1 MKLTFHSFRSGQ
13 DVAGISRRQQPLRY
27 YAAEFAIFLLVGSL
41 AMLLTEVFAGSFPLW
56 FTNVNGWLI
65 VFPLYLGHL
74 LFFLNVALRIRKTS
88 VSHLYFFGVL
98 IALYESWITKVLWVG
113 YPGSSGPIA
122 GTFLGVA
129 SLEFSVLV
137 FFWHPLFAFVLP
149 LLMFEVLA
157 VPTSPRSDFEKRV
170 LPSHLPFLKRKV
182 AVGIVL
188 LIMAVIGAAFLTNN
202 SNVSQNPAIAI
213 SSALGSTLIILLLYG
228 VARTRPD
235 AFSVELL
242 RLSNGKL
249 ALVAAYLV
257 FLYVFMSIFQHPED
271 IPDYPTPILA
281 IISFYG
287 LVALIIKVSPKDRP
301 NPQVTVP
308 NANRL
313 FSARQLSVFF
323 ACFLLTTGIMCV
335 IPEISGSL
343 ALIFNLL
350 IFVTGPLVFTAMT
363 LLLLR
368 DRILR
373 LFRKNKQP
381 SDSQK

>member
-1 MKLTFHSFRSGQ
+1 
-13 DVAGISRRQQPLRY
+13 VAGIIGRQELPKY
-27 YAAEFAIFLLVGSL
+27 YAAKLAIFLLVGSL

-56 FTNVNGWLI
+56 FVSVSGWLI

-74 LFFLNVALRIRKTS
+74 LFFLNVAMRIRKTS
-88 VSHLYFFGVL
+88 LNHLYFFGVL
-98 IALYESWITKVLWVG
+98 IALYESWITKVLWAG
-113 YPGSSGPIA
+113 YPGSNGPIV

-137 FFWHPLFAFVLP
+137 FFWHPLFAFMLP

-157 VPTSPRSDFEKRV
+157 VSTSPNSGFEKR
-170 LPSHLPFLKRKV
+170 LFPTHLSILERKTELGLIFLL
-182 AVGIVL
+182 A
-188 LIMAVIGAAFLTNN
+188 AVIGAAFLTNN

-228 VARTRPD
+228 VVRTRPD
-235 AFSVELL
+235 AFSVESL
-242 RLSNGKL
+242 RLSTGKL
-249 ALVAAYLV
+249 TLVAAYLV
-257 FLYVFMSIFQHPED
+257 FLYVFMFIFQHPED
-271 IPDYPTPILA
+271 IPNYPTPILA
-281 IISFYG
+281 IIGFYG
-287 LVALIIKVSPKDRP
+287 LVALIIKASPKDRP

-308 NANRL
+308 KANRL

-335 IPEISGSL
+335 IPEISSSL

-350 IFVTGPLVFTAMT
+350 IFITGPLVFTAMT

-368 DRILR
+368 DKILK
-373 LFRKNKQP
+373 LFRRNKQLP
-381 SDSQK
+381 SS